1 MSSELQ
7 VLIQAKKLKE
17 NKIMKKIT
25 CFIGGIVTV
34 ALLIPILTD
43 IASIIDGWTQT
54 IISKFNLSV
63 TNDNKKVLN
72 IQEQIEKSNTN
83 AIGFTVNWGDEAMED
98 DE

>member
-1 MSSELQ
+1 
-7 VLIQAKKLKE
+7 
-17 NKIMKKIT
+17 MKKIT

>member
-1 MSSELQ
+1 
-7 VLIQAKKLKE
+7 
-17 NKIMKKIT
+17 MKKIT
-25 CFIGGIVTV
+25 CFISGIVTV
-34 ALLIPILTD
+34 ALIIPILTD

-83 AIGFTVNWGDEAMED
+83 AIGFTTNWGDEVMED

>member
-1 MSSELQ
+1 
-7 VLIQAKKLKE
+7 
-17 NKIMKKIT
+17 MKKIT

-83 AIGFTVNWGDEAMED
+83 AIGFTANWGDEAMED

>member
-1 MSSELQ
+1 
-7 VLIQAKKLKE
+7 
-17 NKIMKKIT
+17 MKKIT

-34 ALLIPILTD
+34 ALIIPILTD
-43 IASIIDGWTQT
+43 IASIIDEWTQT

-83 AIGFTVNWGDEAMED
+83 AIGFTANWGDEAMED

>member
-1 MSSELQ
+1 
-7 VLIQAKKLKE
+7 
-17 NKIMKKIT
+17 MKKIT

-54 IISKFNLSV
+54 VISKFNLCV

-83 AIGFTVNWGDEAMED
+83 AIGFTANWGDEVMED

>member
-1 MSSELQ
+1 
-7 VLIQAKKLKE
+7 
-17 NKIMKKIT
+17 MKKIT

-83 AIGFTVNWGDEAMED
+83 AIGFTTNWGDEVMED